1 MSWVIDASVGF
12 AWVHPDQA
20 TAETDLL
27 LQAVTEGVEV
37 AVPALWF
44 LEIAN
49 TLLVLQ
55 RRKRLTLAEKRT
67 AVELL
72 SSFNFTVDDEAPK
85 AAFHKTLEL
94 AEKHGLSVYDATYL
108 ELALRRKL
116 GLASRDSALLAAAR
130 KSGVKVL

>member
-1 MSWVIDASVGF
+1 MSWVIDASVGL
-12 AWVHPDQA
+12 AWAHPDQA
-20 TAETDLL
+20 SSETDQLL
-27 LQAVTEGVEV
+27 DEVTEGAEV
-37 AVPALWF
+37 VVPSLWH

-55 RRKRLTLAEKRT
+55 RRKKLTPAEKRT

-108 ELALRRKL
+108 ELALRRRL
-116 GLASRDSALLAAAR
+116 GLASRDSALLAAAK